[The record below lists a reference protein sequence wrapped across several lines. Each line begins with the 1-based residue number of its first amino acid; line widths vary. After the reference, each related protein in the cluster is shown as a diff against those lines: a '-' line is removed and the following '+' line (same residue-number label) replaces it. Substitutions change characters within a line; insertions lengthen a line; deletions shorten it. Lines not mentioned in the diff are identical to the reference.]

1 MNTCTFFGHKDC
13 YEDITAS
20 LRDILEKLII
30 TQNVNLFY
38 VGNHGQFD
46 AKVHHILKD
55 LEQIYPIQYAVVLAY
70 LPNRK
75 DEYDDFSDTM
85 FPEGIETVHPRF
97 AVDRRNRWMI
107 DHSDFVV
114 TYIKHSWGG
123 AAKYA
128 EIAKRKGKII
138 ISVI

>member
-46 AKVHHILKD
+46 VKVHHIPKD

-85 FPEGIETVHPRF
+85 LPEGIETVHPRF